1 VGKALAY
8 TLLSDRPELGQLNRR
23 EIAALV
29 AVAPMNRDSGM
40 HKGKRKIQGSRHKIR
55 TVLFVSI
62 LSTIQCHPTIKP
74 MYLRM
79 VAAGKPMW
87 VQLIDA
93 TVYSY

>member
-1 VGKALAY
+1 MGKALAY

-55 TVLFVSI
+55 TVLFVSKTDVG
-62 LSTIQCHPTIKP
+62 STDRRNSLFLLKS
-74 MYLRM
+74 MGVSNEM
-79 VAAGKPMW
+79 
-87 VQLIDA
+87 
-93 TVYSY
+93 